1 MTGWTARTVY
11 RDGIRLVARDY
22 GDPSRPASAA
32 GDPEQVTV
40 DRGPVTADPGG
51 PRRAAGTPP
60 SGAGRF
66 YPLPEAQRDRFP
78 PQSAVRPG
86 GPEAAGRGDA
96 GRADPGG
103 DPRRHDAS
111 VARQV
116 PAAGTP
122 STLLL
127 LHGLAGHSG
136 EWDATACLLT
146 GRHRVVAVDQRGQG
160 ASERRPRDM
169 SRSAYVEDV
178 VAVIQELEL
187 DDVVLVGQSLG
198 GHTAMLTAAT
208 HPELVRALVMVE
220 AGPGTA
226 EPDPREKVRIGEWLA
241 SWPVPFPSPA
251 VAAGFFG
258 GGPVGAG
265 WAAGLEER
273 EDGWWP
279 RFEPALMADSLTE
292 LTQRSFRHEWEQVAC
307 PTLVVLAESGIIP
320 SEEVYAMTRTRPG
333 TVMVQVPGAG
343 HDLHLEAP
351 DMLHTALTDF
361 LEAL

>member
-1 MTGWTARTVY
+1 MTGWTARTLY
-11 RDGIRLVARDY
+11 RDGVRLVARDY
-22 GDPSRPASAA
+22 GDPPRPASAS
-32 GDPEQVTV
+32 GDPEQVAGDV
-40 DRGPVTADPGG
+40 GPGTSDPGG
-51 PRRAAGTPP
+51 RQRAAGTPQP
-60 SGAGRF
+60 GAG
-66 YPLPEAQRDRFP
+66 RFP
-78 PQSAVRPG
+78 PQSVVRPG
-86 GPEAAGRGDA
+86 GPESAGPSDA
-96 GRADPGG
+96 RRADPGG
-103 DPRRHDAS
+103 DRRRYDTS

-116 PAAGTP
+116 PA
-122 STLLL
+122 TLLL

-136 EWDATACLLT
+136 EWDVTARLLA
-146 GRHRVVAVDQRGQG
+146 GRHRVVAFDQRGQG
-160 ASERRPRDM
+160 ASERHPRDM
-169 SRSAYVEDV
+169 SRSAYVKDV
-178 VAVIQELEL
+178 VAVIEELGL

-220 AGPGTA
+220 AGPGGA

-251 VAAGFFG
+251 VAADFFG

-279 RFEPALMADSLTE
+279 RFDPALMTGSLTE
-292 LTQRSFRHEWEQVAC
+292 LSQRPFRREWEQVAC

-320 SEEVYAMTRTRPG
+320 SKEVYAMTRTRPG

>member
-11 RDGIRLVARDY
+11 RDGVRLVARDY
-22 GDPSRPASAA
+22 GDPQPVAGHLPPETVARPGEREAIPRHPAETESAA
-32 GDPEQVTV
+32 
-40 DRGPVTADPGG
+40 
-51 PRRAAGTPP
+51 
-60 SGAGRF
+60 
-66 YPLPEAQRDRFP
+66 
-78 PQSAVRPG
+78 
-86 GPEAAGRGDA
+86 RGDA
-96 GRADPGG
+96 VGADPGG
-103 DPRRHDAS
+103 DRRRHSAS

-116 PAAGTP
+116 PAAGAP
-122 STLLL
+122 ATLLL

-136 EWDATACLLT
+136 EWDATAHLLR
-146 GRHRVVAVDQRGQG
+146 GRHRVVAFDQRGQG
-160 ASERRPRDM
+160 ASERRPGDV
-169 SRSAYVEDV
+169 SRSAYVMDV
-178 VAVIQELEL
+178 VAVIEALGLE
-187 DDVVLVGQSLG
+187 DVVLVGQSLG
-198 GHTAMLTAAT
+198 GHTAMLTAAA

-220 AGPGTA
+220 AGPGGA
-226 EPDPREKVRIGEWLA
+226 EPDPRETARIGEWLA

-251 VAAGFFG
+251 VAAEFFG
-258 GGPVGAG
+258 GGPAGAG

-279 RFEPALMADSLTE
+279 RFEPDLMVDSLTE
-292 LTQRSFRHEWEQVAC
+292 LSQHSFRREWEQVAC

-333 TVMVQVPGAG
+333 TAMVHVPGAG